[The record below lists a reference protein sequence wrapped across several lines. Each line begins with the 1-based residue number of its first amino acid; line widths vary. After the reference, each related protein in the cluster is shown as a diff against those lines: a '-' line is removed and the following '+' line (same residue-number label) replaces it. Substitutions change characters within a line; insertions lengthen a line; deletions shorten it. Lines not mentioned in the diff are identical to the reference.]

1 MSAAKDQSLADLA
14 SLFDVLSDKTRMH
27 LVFLLAK
34 GDRDV
39 TSLCEELKLKQ
50 PTVSHHLG
58 LLRMNGVVVT
68 QRNGKQMIYSLAGNI
83 KASAGKLKITLPSAT
98 VTVEGW

>member
-1 MSAAKDQSLADLA
+1 MSAANDQSLADFA

-68 QRNGKQMIYSLAGNI
+68 QRNGKQIIYSLAGNI
-83 KASAGKLKITLPSAT
+83 GVSGGKLKISMETGS